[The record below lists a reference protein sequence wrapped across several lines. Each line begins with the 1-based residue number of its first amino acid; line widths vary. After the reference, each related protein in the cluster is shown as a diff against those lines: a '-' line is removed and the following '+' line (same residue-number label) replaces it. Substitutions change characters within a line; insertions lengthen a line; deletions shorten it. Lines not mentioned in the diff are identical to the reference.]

1 MVKPGGDDVI
11 QDISNDG
18 PAMPGRGRALLAA
31 LAVCAALCVGLFQA
45 SAWQENRHLAAE
57 RRELEESIQ
66 APARFLSD
74 LVFIR
79 AGLLGVLEGFVR
91 NAELIPGRQQERFE
105 NIVGFLDY
113 GFKDVRV
120 LALAPQGRVSMVYPP
135 GGNEAILGRDQI
147 NDPRPGVRDDVAR
160 AMATGRVVL
169 GEPYELNMAP
179 GGLGLVMRKAVT
191 VDGRFWGLAT
201 LALDVSALV
210 AATPLPNR
218 TDIVFALVS
227 GGQVFYGNPAVA
239 KDRPVTAPVP
249 LPEGQGWELWAVPRE
264 GWAARGAGSARA
276 FLATGGA
283 FVALL
288 TLLVYVFIRRTA
300 LLRRVVELTALQA
313 RTSESLYRR
322 VFDSVLDGI
331 LIFDARGRVLSANPA
346 ACAMHGQRSM
356 EGFRPRDFIHPESLR
371 LFQEFLETASQG
383 REFHS
388 QGRGLRADGTVFPVE
403 VRGTSFALSGG
414 QRYLAVVR
422 DQSEQERLRA
432 ERERFFALTLD
443 LVGVSDLDKGLFR
456 QVNPAWTQVLGFEP
470 EEIIGRPWQEFV
482 HPEDQAATQAAIR
495 EAAQGAGLRG
505 FVNRWR
511 TKGGDWRW
519 LSWNA
524 QPDRALGVAYAVARD
539 VTGERLAAQ
548 KLRAAN
554 EELAAMNEELTSSN
568 EEMAA
573 LNEEMTSTNEEL
585 LAEISRR
592 SGAEDLLRASLAE
605 KEVLL
610 KELHHR
616 VKNNLQVVSS
626 LLGLQ
631 AGSVTDPAALALF
644 EEGKNRIASMAL
656 VHEELYR
663 SDDLSRVDLRQ
674 YLEKLARRLAG
685 SLARDAAVDLALDL
699 ESILLSV
706 DTAIPCGLLVN
717 ELVTNALK
725 HGLAGREV
733 LRLAVRAR
741 REQDRVLLRVA
752 DDGPGFPAHLDFR
765 NTESLG
771 MQLVVHLAEQL
782 QGVLELEP
790 GPGCAF
796 SLSFP
801 LRDA

>member
-74 LVFIR
+74 TIFLR
-79 AGLLGVLEGFVR
+79 AGMLGALEGFVQ
-91 NAELIPGRQQERFE
+91 NTALAPGRVEERFQ
-105 NIVGFLDY
+105 NIAGYLNY
-113 GFKDVRV
+113 GSNDVRV
-120 LALAPQGRVSMVYPP
+120 LALAPQGVVRMVFPLES
-135 GGNEAILGRDQI
+135 NEVALGDDLLH
-147 NDPRPGVRDDVAR
+147 DPKVRADVEQAV
-160 AMATGRVVL
+160 ATGAVTL
-169 GEPYELNMAP
+169 SAPYDLRQ
-179 GGLGLVMRKAVT
+179 GGQGLVMRKAVT
-191 VDGRFWGLAT
+191 VDGRFWGLA
-201 LALDVSALV
+201 ALV
-210 AATPLPNR
+210 LGVPALVEGTPLPNR
-218 TDIVFALVS
+218 TDILFGLARE
-227 GGQVFYGNPAVA
+227 GRIFYGDPDLARA
-239 KDRPVTAPVP
+239 RPVVAPVP

-801 LRDA
+801 LREP